1 MVRRLLRD
9 DPGYAPAV
17 VEVSEACI
25 DDPLAVFPDLSIF
38 VRRRTGYDGDG
49 DPVFEWDLVAV
60 TKAIAFAEPAEI
72 DSLAGISVSPGRAT
86 VLYDGDVP
94 ITSTAVAH
102 SSFGS
107 RYRVT
112 SAIQIGEV
120 LELELLTVEDV
131 DDEG

>member
-49 DPVFEWDLVAV
+49 DPIFEWDLVTV
-60 TKAIAFAEPAEI
+60 TKAIAFVSPSEVDAI
-72 DSLAGISVSPGRAT
+72 AGISTLPTRAT
-86 VLYDGDVP
+86 ILYDGEDPV
-94 ITSTAVAH
+94 TSTSVAR
-102 SSFGS
+102 SSFGQS
-107 RYRVT
+107 YRVL
-112 SAIQIGEV
+112 SAVQIGDR
-120 LELELLTVEDV
+120 LELELLAVEDA

>member
-49 DPVFEWDLVAV
+49 DPIFEWDLVAV
-60 TKAIAFAEPAEI
+60 TKAIAFVSPSEVDAI
-72 DSLAGISVSPGRAT
+72 AGISTLPTRAT
-86 VLYDGDVP
+86 ILYDGEDPV
-94 ITSTAVAH
+94 TSTSVAR
-102 SSFGS
+102 SSFGQS
-107 RYRVT
+107 YRVL
-112 SAIQIGEV
+112 SAVQIGDR
-120 LELELLTVEDV
+120 LELELLAVEDA